1 MKKITWR
8 WVGETTLYVGELYL
22 RVFLAALLLVIFA
35 VIGGFAI
42 VGVSEV
48 EVNDPNAF
56 DEIGGFDTIHLIFD
70 MFIPLMIIF
79 PLWILVAFR
88 ERQIYNAVKGFIQD
102 RQEKK
107 PVPKSWY
114 YLMILIIIIVAV
126 KIVLMEIGWI

>member
-70 MFIPLMIIF
+70 IFIPLMIIF
-79 PLWILVAFR
+79 PLWIMVAFR
-88 ERQIYNAVKGFIQD
+88 ERQIYNAVKGFND
-102 RQEKK
+102 RRQNK
-107 PVPKSWY
+107 PIPKSWY
-114 YLMILIIIIVAV
+114 YMVIVVVGYVIVKMVILDMLI
-126 KIVLMEIGWI
+126 

>member
-8 WVGETTLYVGELYL
+8 WLGGTALLLGELYL
-22 RVFLAALLLVIFA
+22 RVFVAALVLVILA

-88 ERQIYNAVKGFIQD
+88 ERQIYNAVKGFIND
-102 RQEKK
+102 RRQNE
-107 PVPKSWY
+107 PIPKSWY
-114 YLMILIIIIVAV
+114 YMIIVAV
-126 KIVLMEIGWI
+126 GYVIVKMVILDMLI